1 MTKYLLD
8 TNQIIDHLRGR
19 NEIKELLLELL
30 NQGNIICSCS
40 ITIAEIYA
48 GVKPKETDKTKKL
61 LDSFWFLET
70 TKEISEMAG
79 KIKQKYS
86 QKGITLSFADTI
98 IAAIAIAHNAVLITS
113 NAKDF
118 PKGLVK
124 IISMR
129 G

>member
-40 ITIAEIYA
+40 ITIVEIYA

-86 QKGITLSFADTI
+86 QKGITLSLADTI